1 MKKILKESI
10 QKEIKEALTEAP
22 FSFMDPIKA
31 GISGAKAMGQNI
43 AGNFRVGKIKGKV
56 ERVADRVAADWQKAE
71 KDLEGTIQNLVT
83 SKNPTV
89 KATGQGIQSQI
100 DQAAYNIGTAVNH
113 LKTGF
118 PGGVGQQASTSAPAA
133 PSAQAQQ
140 PAAPGTT
147 QGATAAAATTT
158 AASTTP
164 SPTAKPS
171 KLADPAKLM
180 NWTNANIKRM
190 NANKMNDLER
200 SEFMKKLGSFYSD
213 PQYKKMIDAAFRQNK
228 KAPTTPAIKPV
239 AQTSPAAASAAPVAT
254 PPAAASVSPQPIPQT
269 NINQAVKQASSNY
282 SLDPKATIGN
292 APPSKRSKN
301 PPKTAFPTKSPEPKA
316 KTVSPETPPAP
327 KAPTK
332 PSRSTEGSKGKEIP
346 PGPVQKMDE
355 PTKAPKRPFARRK
368 PSAPQPTAE
377 SVNLSL
383 NKIFKLN

>member
-31 GISGAKAMGQNI
+31 GISGVKAMGQNV

-100 DQAAYNIGTAVNH
+100 DQAGQNINTAVNH

-118 PGGVGQQASTSAPAA
+118 PGGIGQQTTASAPAA
-133 PSAQAQQ
+133 PGAETQQSAT
-140 PAAPGTT
+140 PTAA
-147 QGATAAAATTT
+147 QGATAAAT
-158 AASTTP
+158 AATP

-190 NANKMNDLER
+190 NANKMNDLEK

-228 KAPTTPAIKPV
+228 KPPTAPTIKPV
-239 AQTSPAAASAAPVAT
+239 TQASPTPATAAPAATSPATTSAA
-254 PPAAASVSPQPIPQT
+254 PQPIPQT
-269 NINQAVKQASSNY
+269 NIDQAVKQASSNY

-301 PPKTAFPTKSPEPKA
+301 PPKTAFPTKSPEPKV
-316 KTVSPETPPAP
+316 KTASPETPPAP
-327 KAPTK
+327 KAPAK
-332 PSRSTEGSKGKEIP
+332 PSRSTKGSKGKETP

-383 NKIFKLN
+383 NKIFKLK

>member
-31 GISGAKAMGQNI
+31 GLSGAKAMGQNI

-100 DQAAYNIGTAVNH
+100 DQAGKNISTAVNH

-118 PGGVGQQASTSAPAA
+118 PGGVGQQTSPSAPAT
-133 PSAQAQQ
+133 PSTQAQQ
-140 PAAPGTT
+140 TATPIAAQDAAP
-147 QGATAAAATTT
+147 ADATT
-158 AASTTP
+158 AP
-164 SPTAKPS
+164 SPTVAKPS

-190 NANKMNDLER
+190 NANKMNDLEK
-200 SEFMKKLGSFYSD
+200 SDFMKKLGSFYSN

-228 KAPTTPAIKPV
+228 KAPTTPATKTV
-239 AQTSPAAASAAPVAT
+239 APTQPAAPTV
-254 PPAAASVSPQPIPQT
+254 AAATPQPIPQT

-282 SLDPKATIGN
+282 SLDPKATIGGM
-292 APPSKRSKN
+292 PPSKRSKN

-316 KTVSPETPPAP
+316 KAAPPEPAPAP
-327 KAPTK
+327 KAPSK
-332 PSRSTEGSKGKEIP
+332 PSRSTKGSKSKEAP

-368 PSAPQPTAE
+368 PSAAQPTAE